1 MRRVSELLRD
11 YRNGDRLTDDEL
23 ECLETYMNNAANALL
38 DLGDLFVLPQAYAR
52 KVAMDC
58 RSFLN
63 SRCEHERLEHLKT
76 KVAALAAL
84 KAHRSPQAAG
94 GDARAANLPPEKR
107 SAIAKKAADARWK
120 GK

>member
-23 ECLETYMNNAANALL
+23 ECLETYMNTAADALL

-63 SRCEHERLEHLKT
+63 ARNERLERNS
-76 KVAALAAL
+76 
-84 KAHRSPQAAG
+84 RSSKAAG
-94 GDARAANLPPEKR
+94 GEARAAKLSPER
-107 SAIAKKAADARWK
+107 RTEIAKKAADTRWK
-120 GK
+120 GD